1 MMKVVTKN
9 ILILA
14 MIMLLTVTIVGCG
27 DKKAKEVTKPV
38 TKPAKENV
46 IDTIE
51 AFGKVKIKEERTI
64 GLDFSARV
72 DHVNVVEGQKVNK
85 GDVLLTLSLTEMMEK
100 LENKR
105 EALELAKKELES
117 IKEQSEINI
126 RDLQAQLKTQESL
139 YQQDKEKLTRKRN
152 ELRNESSADIQKLLS
167 EIKFAKK
174 LYQQVK
180 KELADKEH
188 LLAVGAIPQY
198 EFDQFEKK
206 YDQEDE
212 NLVNL
217 EISLK
222 KLKEDKR
229 DEIENLQKELE
240 LKENKIVSLKLSL
253 KENRS
258 MLEKDSLAKK
268 IEIKNLESD
277 IKVLEDKL
285 FAKSYLAGEKVV
297 VDIDHGVVHNLEVV
311 DGDIIGSDYKDKL
324 LDIMDLSTV
333 MVEAEVP
340 EEFIKDIKVGAEA
353 TIVPLADSKRKY
365 HGKVMRVS
373 NMAIKDGGE
382 TIVLIEVS
390 IDDYD
395 DFLLPNFNVDV
406 EIVK

>member
-1 MMKVVTKN
+1 MRFFTKKT
-9 ILILA
+9 LILA
-14 MIMLLTVTIVGCG
+14 ILIFIVVTVVGCG
-27 DKKAKEVTKPV
+27 DKKSKEVTAPVNKPV
-38 TKPAKENV
+38 EENV
-46 IDTIE
+46 INSIE
-51 AFGKVKIKEERTI
+51 AFGTVEIKEERTI

-72 DHVNVVEGQKVNK
+72 EDVRVVEGQKVSK
-85 GDVLLTLSLTEMMEK
+85 GDVLLILSLTEMMEN
-100 LENKR
+100 LENKK

-117 IKEQSEINI
+117 IKEKSDINI
-126 RDLQAQLKTQESL
+126 KDLQAELKTQESL
-139 YQQDKEKLTRKRN
+139 YQQDKEKLARKEV
-152 ELRNESSADIQKLLS
+152 ELKEESSADIKKLLS
-167 EIKFAKK
+167 EIEFAKRS
-174 LYQQVK
+174 YQKVK

-188 LLAVGAIPQY
+188 LLAVGAITQY

-206 YDQEDE
+206 YDNEE
-212 NLVNL
+212 EKLVGL
-217 EISLK
+217 EISLE

-229 DEIENLQKELE
+229 DEIEELEKALE

-258 MLEKDSLAKK
+258 MMEKDSLAKE

-285 FAKSYLAGEKVV
+285 FAKSYLKGNKVI
-297 VDIDHGVVHNLEVV
+297 VDIDQGVVHNLSVV

-333 MVEAEVP
+333 IVEAEVP
-340 EEFIKDIKVGAEA
+340 EEFIKDVKLGAEA
-353 TIVPLADSKRKY
+353 TIVPLADSNREY
-365 HGKVMRVS
+365 HGKVMRIS

-382 TIVLIEVS
+382 TIVLVEIS

-395 DFLLPNFNVDV
+395 DFLLPSFNVDV

>member
-1 MMKVVTKN
+1 MRFFTKKT
-9 ILILA
+9 LILA
-14 MIMLLTVTIVGCG
+14 ILIFIVVTVVGCG
-27 DKKAKEVTKPV
+27 DKKSKEVTAPVNKPV
-38 TKPAKENV
+38 EENV
-46 IDTIE
+46 INTIE
-51 AFGKVKIKEERTI
+51 AFGTVEIKEERTI

-72 DHVNVVEGQKVNK
+72 EDVRVVEGQKVSK
-85 GDVLLTLSLTEMMEK
+85 GDVLLILSLTEMMEN
-100 LENKR
+100 LENKK

-117 IKEQSEINI
+117 IKEKSDINI
-126 RDLQAQLKTQESL
+126 KDLQAELKTQESL
-139 YQQDKEKLTRKRN
+139 YQQDKEKLARKEV
-152 ELRNESSADIQKLLS
+152 ELKEESSADIKKLLS
-167 EIKFAKK
+167 EIEFAKRS
-174 LYQQVK
+174 YQKVK

-188 LLAVGAIPQY
+188 LLAVGAITQY

-206 YDQEDE
+206 YDNEE
-212 NLVNL
+212 EKLVGL
-217 EISLK
+217 EISLE

-229 DEIENLQKELE
+229 DEIEELEKALE

-258 MLEKDSLAKK
+258 MMEKDSLAKE

-285 FAKSYLAGEKVV
+285 FAKSYLKGNKVI
-297 VDIDHGVVHNLEVV
+297 VDIDQGVVHNLSVV

-333 MVEAEVP
+333 IVEAEVP
-340 EEFIKDIKVGAEA
+340 EEFIKDVKLGAEA
-353 TIVPLADSKRKY
+353 TIVPLADSNREY
-365 HGKVMRVS
+365 HGKVMRIS

-382 TIVLIEVS
+382 TIVLVEIS

-395 DFLLPNFNVDV
+395 DFLLPSFNVDV